1 MLWEAV
7 RIISFLKPKII
18 IFENVLGI
26 LSSKN
31 QAVFEKYNKTLAE
44 QGYSNSDAIKLNLL
58 DFGIPQHRKRV
69 FVISLLNEY
78 SNNNNKKI
86 LSNIQIWIDEYKKEK
101 FLKRPNLKH
110 FLKINNFSQREKI
123 SKKIEYYYTNFCT
136 WKDGKGNKN
145 GSYNRAWKIEKYC
158 GTLSVSN
165 IMRITDGKEV
175 SVITPAESFQ
185 LMGFD
190 AEDYQVLK
198 KEFPS
203 NNFLRT
209 LAGNSIGV
217 PILICILKFLQKN
230 KLV

>member
-1 MLWEAV
+1 MVSPNIVKE
-7 RIISFLKPKII
+7 F
-18 IFENVLGI
+18 
-26 LSSKN
+26 
-31 QAVFEKYNKTLAE
+31 
-44 QGYSNSDAIKLNLL
+44 
-58 DFGIPQHRKRV
+58 
-69 FVISLLNEY
+69 FVISLLNKY

-86 LSNIQIWIDEYKKEK
+86 LSNIRIWIDEYKKEK
-101 FLKRPNLKH
+101 FKKRPNLKH

-123 SKKIEYYYTNFCT
+123 RKKIEYYYTNFCT

-175 SVITPAESFQ
+175 SVITPAESF
-185 LMGFD
+185 D

-203 NNFLRT
+203 DNFLRT